1 MENER
6 NALTYTV
13 EELINILVEKG
24 GSSAHF
30 TFKKQDSN
38 EIIAVIAI
46 AMMEDAYRLKNICQ
60 EYFTEA

>member
-13 EELINILVEKG
+13 EELINILAEKG